1 MTAST
6 PRSQTAAT
14 REPDLG
20 SLRVE
25 IDRIDEALHGLLME
39 RGTII
44 DQLIAVKARSG
55 GGSAFRPGREAEM
68 MRRLVQRHAGILP
81 LDTVESIWRIII
93 STFTYVQAPYA
104 VHAET
109 GGGDATV
116 RDSCRFHFGFTVPL
130 VTHADPAAVIAAVAS
145 AAGDL
150 GLVRADGASATS
162 WWEALVDPAAPKI
175 IARLPFVERADHAAG
190 LPLFVVA
197 KPLAEAAIS
206 EVQLYALDP
215 ERADPATLRARGVEV
230 VATAAKGLRRAVV
243 AVGEAAGIDQA
254 AGPWGGLDGWAWI
267 GSHARRFDLGARDA
281 TDRTARHG

>member
-1 MTAST
+1 MTASI

-14 REPDLG
+14 RQPDLG

-39 RGTII
+39 RGAII
-44 DQLIAVKARSG
+44 DQLIAVKARGG

-93 STFTYVQAPYA
+93 STFTFVQAPYA

-130 VTHADPAAVIAAVAS
+130 VTHAGAAAVIAAVAA

-150 GLVRADGASATS
+150 GLVRADGAAAAS
-162 WWEALVDPAAPKI
+162 WWEALTDPAAPKI

-197 KPLAEAAIS
+197 KPLAEAAVS

-215 ERADPATLRARGVEV
+215 DAGDLAALRARGAEV
-230 VATAAKGLRRAVV
+230 VAAAATGLRRAVV
-243 AVGEAAGIDQA
+243 AVGEAVAIDQLSA
-254 AGPWGGLDGWAWI
+254 AWGGTAGWAWI

-281 TDRTARHG
+281 SDPMTRHG

>member
-1 MTAST
+1 MTSFSSRSPAAASA
-6 PRSQTAAT
+6 P
-14 REPDLG
+14 PDLG

-39 RGTII
+39 RGAII
-44 DQLIAVKARSG
+44 DELIAVKARSG

-93 STFTYVQAPYA
+93 STFTFVQAPYA

-130 VTHADPAAVIAAVAS
+130 VTHADAAAVVAAVA
-145 AAGDL
+145 AAGGDL
-150 GLVRADGASATS
+150 GLVRVGDAASA
-162 WWEALVDPAAPKI
+162 WWEALAPPAAPKI

-197 KPLAEAAIS
+197 KPLAEAAVS
-206 EVQLYALDP
+206 EVRLYAL
-215 ERADPATLRARGVEV
+215 EAADLQQDLAAWRDRGVEI
-230 VATAAKGLRRAVV
+230 VAALDGGTSGGLVV
-243 AVGEAAGIDQA
+243 AVPEAVDEAAKA
-254 AGPWGGLDGWAWI
+254 ALGAATWTWI
-267 GSHARRFDLGARDA
+267 GSHARRFDLGSPDPAGSPR
-281 TDRTARHG
+281 